1 MEKKKADRRIY
12 RTKRLIRDALS
23 VLMEEKSFEEIT
35 VKDITEKADIN
46 RGTFYL
52 HYQDKYDL
60 LEQSED
66 EVIKEIQKLGV
77 ESINFIESWKTSV
90 IETPLPFI
98 INVFEY
104 FKKNAVFLKSIL
116 GPKGTG
122 SFLIKFKSVLSTNL
136 MRIKKTIKGDT
147 LVPEEYLISYIVG
160 AHISVLQQWL
170 GSGMKETPD
179 EMALI
184 LSRMTGM
191 GPAFAAGLRTK

>member
-1 MEKKKADRRIY
+1 MEKKKADRRIH

-66 EVIKEIQKLGV
+66 EVIKEIQTLGM
-77 ESINFIESWKTSV
+77 ESIKFIESWKVSV

-98 INVFEY
+98 VNVFEY
-104 FKKNAVFLKSIL
+104 FKKNAVFLKPIL

-122 SFLIKFKSVLSTNL
+122 SFPIKFKSVLSANL
-136 MRIKKTIKGDT
+136 MRIRKTIKGDT

-170 GSGMKETPD
+170 ESGMKETPE
-179 EMALI
+179 EMALN